1 MVTEDSMLHRL
12 FRPEELE
19 LLLCGSKVKL
29 INHCFYFMK

>member
-19 LLLCGSKVKL
+19 LLLCGSKVK
-29 INHCFYFMK
+29 IIIYFIG

>member
-19 LLLCGSKVKL
+19 VLLCGSKVRG
-29 INHCFYFMK
+29 IIVCNRSMH